1 MRRRWCQWVVIGL
14 VGISLGFQWT
24 LLQSVAWTV
33 MLLDRSAEMGW
44 VQAMETTFDGHHP
57 CALCKVV
64 RKGRDTQQQQQTV
77 VLSLAKTDMVAG
89 DEVLAV
95 AAPPTVCV
103 GHIVAHD
110 EYAAFKA
117 FPPPW
122 LPPREA

>member
-1 MRRRWCQWVVIGL
+1 VVIGL

-89 DEVLAV
+89 DEAWELT
-95 AAPPTVCV
+95 APPTVCV
-103 GHIVAHD
+103 GHFITRD
-110 EYAAFKA
+110 EHAAFKA

-122 LPPREA
+122 QPPRRA

>member
-14 VGISLGFQWT
+14 VGMSLGFQWT

-33 MLLDRSAEMGW
+33 MVLDRSAEMGW
-44 VQAMETTFDGHHP
+44 VQALETTFDGQHP

-64 RKGRDTQQQQQTV
+64 RKGRDSQQQQTV
-77 VLSLAKTDMVAG
+77 VISLAKTDMVAG

-122 LPPREA
+122 QPPRQA

>member
-1 MRRRWCQWVVIGL
+1 MVIGL

-64 RKGRDTQQQQQTV
+64 RKGRDTQQQQQTL
-77 VLSLAKTDMVAG
+77 VLSLAKTDMVAAG
-89 DEVLAV
+89 DAFEWV
-95 AAPPTVCV
+95 PPSTRCI
-103 GHIVAHD
+103 GLIPARD
-110 EYAAFKA
+110 ERAAFRA
-117 FPPPW
+117 YPPPW
-122 LPPREA
+122 QPPRRA

>member
-1 MRRRWCQWVVIGL
+1 MVIGL

-33 MLLDRSAEMGW
+33 MLLDRSAQMGW

-77 VLSLAKTDMVAG
+77 VLSLAKTDMVAA
-89 DEVLAV
+89 DEAFGLCV
-95 AAPPTVCV
+95 PTTLFI
-103 GHIVAHD
+103 GGIPATD
-110 EYAAFKA
+110 ERAAFKA

-122 LPPREA
+122 QPPRQA

>member
-1 MRRRWCQWVVIGL
+1 VVIGL

-89 DEVLAV
+89 DEAWEVT
-95 AAPPTVCV
+95 APPTVCI
-103 GHIVAHD
+103 GRILARD
-110 EYAAFKA
+110 EHAAFKA

-122 LPPREA
+122 QPPRRA

>member
-1 MRRRWCQWVVIGL
+1 MIGL

-64 RKGRDTQQQQQTV
+64 RKGRDTQQQTTIL
-77 VLSLAKTDMVAG
+77 LSFAKTDMVPSDRAFELPVPETAPAERLPAR
-89 DEVLAV
+89 DQR
-95 AAPPTVCV
+95 AARRF
-103 GHIVAHD
+103 GS
-110 EYAAFKA
+110 
-117 FPPPW
+117 PPW
-122 LPPREA
+122 QPPRFA

>member
-1 MRRRWCQWVVIGL
+1 MVIGL

-44 VQAMETTFDGHHP
+44 VQALETTFDGQHP

-77 VLSLAKTDMVAG
+77 VLSLAKVDMVAA
-89 DEVLAV
+89 DETFEL
-95 AAPPTVCV
+95 AAPSTLCIGRIPA
-103 GHIVAHD
+103 ID
-110 EYAAFKA
+110 ERAAFKA

-122 LPPREA
+122 QPPRQA